1 MKSWFLKSMGWL
13 AALMIPLCAGGL
25 WSALMSITRSELPW
39 FALAFGLLAWP
50 CAAYLAGIGRTAV
63 ALGCGLCGLAGMAY
77 AHALASA
84 TAVSRLLG
92 VDFRETLSELGVP
105 LLLDLAWL
113 RCSPSELGAMG
124 LALLLAIGV
133 GWWRA
138 GPVLEELE
146 SKG

>member
-13 AALMIPLCAGGL
+13 AALMIPLCLGGL
-25 WSALMSITRSELPW
+25 WSVLMQITRSELPW

-50 CAAYLAGIGRTAV
+50 CAVYLAGFGRLV
-63 ALGCGLCGLAGMAY
+63 IALGCGLCSLAGMAY

-92 VDFRETLSELGVP
+92 VDFRESLAELGVP
-105 LLLDLAWL
+105 MLLDLAWL
-113 RCSPSELGAMG
+113 RCSALELWAMA
-124 LALLLAIGV
+124 LALLLAVGV

-138 GPVLEELE
+138 GRAEIGQE
-146 SKG
+146 SRV